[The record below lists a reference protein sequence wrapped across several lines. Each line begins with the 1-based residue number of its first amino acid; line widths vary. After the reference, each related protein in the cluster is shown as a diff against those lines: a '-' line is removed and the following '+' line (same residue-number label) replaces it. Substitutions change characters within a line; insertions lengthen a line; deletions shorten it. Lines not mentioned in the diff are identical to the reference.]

1 MEHATDGPVRD
12 CWNTVVTYMRNL
24 CFGFEYKAAI
34 ATVMTVFTDV
44 LGGHAVVL
52 YGFFALATIDM
63 LLGVLRAVVFQNFET
78 RLLGKWMVKLS
89 VQMFLASVI
98 LLFFHMLSVTAGVTI
113 AIANWLFLLFA
124 FNDLC
129 SIVSKVESLGFR
141 IPTPITVL
149 LHLLRRRTAFDIAQ
163 YLRVPEMREHIEHEI
178 AKSQAAERKGGDA
191 CGNHS

>member
-1 MEHATDGPVRD
+1 MEHTTVGPVRD
-12 CWNTVVTYMRNL
+12 CWNTVVTYMKNL

-34 ATVMTVFTDV
+34 AAVITVFTDV
-44 LGGHAVVL
+44 LGGHVVVL
-52 YGFFALATIDM
+52 YGFFTLATIDM

-78 RLLGKWMVKLS
+78 RLLGKWMVKLF

-113 AIANWLFLLFA
+113 VIANWLFLLFA

-141 IPTPITVL
+141 VPIPIKVIL
-149 LHLLRRRTAFDIAQ
+149 DLLRRRTVFDIAQ
-163 YLRVPEMREHIEHEI
+163 YLRVPEMREQIEHEI
-178 AKSQAAERKGGDA
+178 TKAQANERKEGAA
-191 CGNHS
+191 CGNPS